1 MSEPYELGVAE
12 TARLIAARKLSV
24 VELVETLLHR
34 IAQLEFLKAWQYVDP
49 DAVRTDALQKQ
60 ADLDVASA
68 TPSLFGVPV
77 GLKDIFCTAGKPTTA
92 CSKIYADYVPTY
104 DATSVTRVKEQGAWQ
119 WGRPSRRSLPIG
131 IHRRH

>member
-1 MSEPYELGVAE
+1 MSEPYELSVAE

-34 IAQLEFLKAWQYVDP
+34 IDQLEFLKAWQYVDP

-60 ADLDVASA
+60 GDRDAAGT

-77 GLKDIFCTAGKPTTA
+77 GLKDIFCT
-92 CSKIYADYVPTY
+92 V
-104 DATSVTRVKEQGAWQ
+104 
-119 WGRPSRRSLPIG
+119 
-131 IHRRH
+131 